1 MAGLRTAPPSPVK
14 CSNAGS
20 AAIGPRSE
28 GLHIRQITDNTG
40 SVRIQALVTVTR
52 VEMIRRQSIFRV
64 TSRPVGVSSSGD
76 RGVEKTADEPGP
88 TQPLVLSELNMRWD
102 LPDHIEECGAAA
114 LAAHLRGSHASG
126 CV

>member
-1 MAGLRTAPPSPVK
+1 MSIRSRTTPDRFEGGADD
-14 CSNAGS
+14 
-20 AAIGPRSE
+20 RS
-28 GLHIRQITDNTG
+28 IRPEP
-40 SVRIQALVTVTR
+40 
-52 VEMIRRQSIFRV
+52 EMIRRQNISRGQHKL
-64 TSRPVGVSSSGD
+64 RPVGDAVSSSGD

-88 TQPLVLSELNMRWD
+88 TQPLVLSDLNMRWD